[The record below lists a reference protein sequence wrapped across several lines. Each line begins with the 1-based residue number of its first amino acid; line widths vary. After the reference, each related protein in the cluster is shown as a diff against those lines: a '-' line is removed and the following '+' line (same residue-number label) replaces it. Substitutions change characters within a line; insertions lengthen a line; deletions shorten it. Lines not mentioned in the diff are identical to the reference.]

1 MSPHKAWNKVGT
13 LQAVLKSPFPEEL
26 ASQAPYIQT
35 THEETKLKLTGGH
48 IGLCQETS
56 HLKTVEQVNW
66 DDFLVSQSRVHEIVG
81 IAIEEELC
89 WWADRFEGS

>member
-1 MSPHKAWNKVGT
+1 MKQGWNSSSSSEVSLPWRIGFT
-13 LQAVLKSPFPEEL
+13 S
-26 ASQAPYIQT
+26 PYIQT

-48 IGLCQETS
+48 IGLCQQTS
-56 HLKTVEQVNW
+56 RLKTVEKVNW